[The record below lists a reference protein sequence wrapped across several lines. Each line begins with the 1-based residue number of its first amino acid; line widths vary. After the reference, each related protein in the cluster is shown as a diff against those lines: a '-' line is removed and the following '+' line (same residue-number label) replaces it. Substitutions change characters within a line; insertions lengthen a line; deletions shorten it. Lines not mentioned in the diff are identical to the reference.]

1 MKYLVIMLLIS
12 LGIPAA
18 AQKQGICGKVL
29 WVEGNQMPGPGRKPS
44 AGTGVVREILVYE
57 PVTREN
63 TTQQNG
69 FYANINAKL
78 VATGKSKADGSYK
91 IKLPPGK
98 YSVFVKEPGGLFANL
113 FDHNG
118 AINTVS
124 VEKGRFTN
132 FHIKVN
138 YKAAY

>member
-1 MKYLVIMLLIS
+1 MKYLVVMFLIS
-12 LGIPAA
+12 FAIPAA

-29 WVEGNQMPGPGRKPS
+29 WVEGNQMPGPGRK
-44 AGTGVVREILVYE
+44 ADTGRGIEREILVYE

-69 FYANINAKL
+69 FYANINGKL

-91 IKLPPGK
+91 IKLPPGR
-98 YSVFVKEPGGLFANL
+98 YSVFVKEPDGLFANL

-124 VEKGRFTN
+124 VEKGRFTDFN
-132 FHIKVN
+132 IKVN